1 MQMPIKKMLFLF
13 FFQDENDVEESFGAW
28 LQLCD
33 IQKLSF
39 FNIAIEM
46 IIVFGIE
53 NDVVYF
59 VSPTDKKRKQRQTR
73 NYIPSSC
80 MTDFVK
86 VSMQSL

>member
-1 MQMPIKKMLFLF
+1 MPIQKMLFLF
-13 FFQDENDVEESFGAW
+13 FFKMKMMLRKALAHGFSFVTFRNC
-28 LQLCD
+28 L
-33 IQKLSF
+33 F

-80 MTDFVK
+80 MTDFAK